1 MDKLETVF
9 IVDDD
14 SEFVADITS
23 ELENDFR
30 IVSCGDVD
38 GLIDKFNKFNP
49 KILILDDVLSEKNSY
64 SALMEVIRER
74 AENDEFYVI
83 MIAENF
89 GARFRDWVLEM
100 GVSEYLR
107 KPVGIRKLA
116 GLVREYAER

>member
-1 MDKLETVF
+1 
-9 IVDDD
+9 
-14 SEFVADITS
+14 
-23 ELENDFR
+23 
-30 IVSCGDVD
+30 
-38 GLIDKFNKFNP
+38 
-49 KILILDDVLSEKNSY
+49 
-64 SALMEVIRER
+64 MEVIRER